1 MARTRA
7 ALRQK
12 KGEGGRFERNY
23 RNVHPCISIS
33 SCATPRI
40 FHLDTPTIVLQ
51 ELRFFR
57 CVVSPHTFRLRNN
70 KIYSNFATQYYYSNT
85 HTHKDAATKSFDNKQ
100 KHTLIAPAWRI
111 VLRKHAR
118 EHVNTRKLSAAYG
131 RRRRTASL
139 TRARQ
144 DRLLLFLNRRV
155 DADRT
160 PCCSSVLR
168 RWMNDM
174 HCTCVRVRLV
184 QIT

>member
-1 MARTRA
+1 M
-7 ALRQK
+7 LHCDK
-12 KGEGGRFERNY
+12 KKAKEDDSNETTGTCTLVFRYHHVRRRESF
-23 RNVHPCISIS
+23 ISIHQP
-33 SCATPRI
+33 SCCKNYAFSVASFLRTLSVSATTKS
-40 FHLDTPTIVLQ
+40 TPI
-51 ELRFFR
+51 
-57 CVVSPHTFRLRNN
+57 SPHSIITP
-70 KIYSNFATQYYYSNT
+70 T
-85 HTHKDAATKSFDNKQ
+85 HTHTKTQQQ
-100 KHTLIAPAWRI
+100 KALITSKNTHMIAPAWRI